1 MNFTIITYGAGEV
14 LSTTFNAIAT
24 LINSRTGTL
33 YHPLVRCGLIVGLV
47 WATANMVHGNHT
59 KFLTHWIM
67 PLFLALVL
75 FFAPTCRVHIYDP
88 VTGYRF
94 PVDHV
99 PWGLGAVAGAISK
112 IGDRMTK
119 EVETVFSLPDDF
131 KYHKTGAV
139 MASNLIANART
150 FHITNS
156 DLAETLQSFVTQ
168 CVVYDALLGKKYTL
182 HDLKNSPNIWELVI
196 DNLSPARSFTFKAPG
211 KGQKSQIVPC
221 IKAVPLLNQWLK
233 QDMQTAFQLFE
244 SIVFGK
250 KDKKTAPHLAS
261 LAAGSQLKQYLPG
274 AFQYMTQMAKSA
286 EDVMMQQMMIYSVVD
301 SIENTS
307 TSLGNAP
314 NFAIRRAY
322 LHQRANQETLAGVAA
337 QKLIAMKNVLEALIY
352 AGFIFILPLALLPM
366 GWSFISRWIGLV
378 FWIQL
383 WPPLYAILN
392 FIMNVSAMSKGIG
405 MISGPQGSGIT
416 IANSVGFMNLHAD
429 MAAQAGFM
437 SLAVGSIA
445 YALVKGGAAS
455 FVHLASHLG
464 GPAAAAASRATEDLM
479 SGNYSFG
486 NVNQGNI
493 QAYNTSFGQQNLSP
507 SYSSGAFTQN
517 DGVISRTTGSDGS
530 HMVTVSNSNLRSSL
544 NFSES
549 LSNSYTE
556 QASKA
561 KQTAETQLV
570 AASQAEAD
578 HNRQVMDFSE
588 HKAKQVSGSESYSTG
603 DTATTNQA
611 FTKLDGLVDRFAK
624 DHSVSKEVAAQ
635 IMARASASTSVG
647 IGFKLFGKTGASA
660 ELRGELSG
668 GVSGSAND
676 RDLFSAAKDYSQQSN
691 FQEALNQASQAARDG
706 RYAELSDK
714 GQRAASSINDSY
726 EKSHQYRDEAS
737 ASLQQS
743 ESFSQMASWTK
754 QNAGNINANLNQE
767 YVNWL
772 QDQSLPNSSGPMG
785 IREAE
790 TIFTS
795 RPELDSH
802 YQQRF
807 MEDKMQQADQFIGSH
822 GLASQSSDID
832 KSYDQAKRRIA
843 NPVNQEINQ
852 SAAASQASAHG
863 LGNDFEVST
872 GPRDEA
878 KKTLSSTGKQMA
890 EQQQLLAQQA
900 EMRKAEVGL
909 KETKPVKTG
918 TAEAGTVK
926 SGSAKA
932 ETEQPPTMNR
942 EAIQSQMTQSEIFQ
956 RLVSRMGGDQNI
968 LAHAKA
974 LQNGKAEAETTEIGT
989 AEVGTIKNN
998 LPQEVSQQ
1006 RTIQIETPQDGGA
1019 QTAVVQGEAVRT
1031 YNDRATEPAIAQ
1043 ASTLQTGLSQR
1054 EDAQSMGTS
1063 GSSQRET
1070 LQNTEIQTEPIETG
1084 AIASG
1089 AVKVGTTEKQFA
1101 QTQIGHTESA
1111 ESGGFQSVVSQASE
1125 HDLGNGFEVN
1135 TEPRDDAQKI
1145 LSSTGHR
1152 MVEQQQ
1158 PLAQQAEMGNAEA
1171 GLDEARFTKTRTAET
1186 GAIETEVA
1194 EMGTIKTGTDQ
1205 SRTINREVIH
1215 SQGAQS
1221 EPFQSLSSQTEGGQN
1236 ILTQAKTLQAGTA
1249 QTETDQTNI
1258 AQIEAFQTAVNQPE
1272 TFQNRQTQTIS
1283 AAHSTELLQ
1292 NEGFQNAES
1301 HHGTTQ
1307 ADTSQS
1313 RKDERIADQFG
1324 TAETGIVESRLSAH
1338 RETSQPRA
1346 PQIETRQGEGTQATT
1361 AVAQGEAAQAF
1372 HHRTTESATA
1382 QTGALQTGLSQ
1393 REGSQV
1399 MGGQTG
1405 SSQTETSPKRESQE
1419 EPIEAGIV
1427 KTGAVKA
1434 ETVENQVSQTQIG
1447 QTGSAESK
1455 NASSQALAQ
1464 STRGDLKVSL
1474 PSQRDLKEKLTSIE
1488 DKLMEQQEFLERETL
1503 QRKEK
1508 APSK

>member
-24 LINSRTGTL
+24 LINSKTGTL
-33 YHPLVRCGLIVGLV
+33 YQPLVRCGLIVGLV
-47 WATANMVHGNHT
+47 WATANMVQGNHT

-67 PLFLALVL
+67 PLFLILVL

-94 PVDHV
+94 SVDHV

-139 MASNLIANART
+139 MASNLIATART

-250 KDKKTAPHLAS
+250 KEAKSAPNIAS
-261 LAAGSQLKQYLPG
+261 LAAGAQLKQYLPG

-286 EDVMMQQMMIYSVVD
+286 EEVMMQQMMIYSVVD

-392 FIMNVSAMSKGIG
+392 FIMNVSARSKGIG

-486 NVNQGNI
+486 NVNQGNV

-530 HMVTVSNSNLRSSL
+530 HMVTVSNSNLRSNL

-570 AASQAEAD
+570 AATQAEAD

-588 HKAKQVSGSESYSTG
+588 HKAKQTSGSESYSTG

-611 FTKLDGLVDRFAK
+611 FSKLDGLVDRFAK

-647 IGFKLFGKTGASA
+647 VGFKLFKTGASA
-660 ELRGELSG
+660 EFRGELSG
-668 GVSGSAND
+668 VVSGSAND

-691 FQEALNQASQAARDG
+691 FQEALNQASQAARDS
-706 RYAELSDK
+706 RYAELNDK
-714 GQRAASSINDSY
+714 GQRAVSSINDSY

-754 QNAGNINANLNQE
+754 QNAGSINANLNQE

-785 IREAE
+785 
-790 TIFTS
+790 
-795 RPELDSH
+795 
-802 YQQRF
+802 
-807 MEDKMQQADQFIGSH
+807 
-822 GLASQSSDID
+822 
-832 KSYDQAKRRIA
+832 
-843 NPVNQEINQ
+843 
-852 SAAASQASAHG
+852 
-863 LGNDFEVST
+863 
-872 GPRDEA
+872 
-878 KKTLSSTGKQMA
+878 
-890 EQQQLLAQQA
+890 
-900 EMRKAEVGL
+900 
-909 KETKPVKTG
+909 
-918 TAEAGTVK
+918 
-926 SGSAKA
+926 
-932 ETEQPPTMNR
+932 
-942 EAIQSQMTQSEIFQ
+942 
-956 RLVSRMGGDQNI
+956 
-968 LAHAKA
+968 
-974 LQNGKAEAETTEIGT
+974 
-989 AEVGTIKNN
+989 
-998 LPQEVSQQ
+998 
-1006 RTIQIETPQDGGA
+1006 
-1019 QTAVVQGEAVRT
+1019 
-1031 YNDRATEPAIAQ
+1031 
-1043 ASTLQTGLSQR
+1043 
-1054 EDAQSMGTS
+1054 
-1063 GSSQRET
+1063 
-1070 LQNTEIQTEPIETG
+1070 
-1084 AIASG
+1084 
-1089 AVKVGTTEKQFA
+1089 
-1101 QTQIGHTESA
+1101 
-1111 ESGGFQSVVSQASE
+1111 
-1125 HDLGNGFEVN
+1125 
-1135 TEPRDDAQKI
+1135 
-1145 LSSTGHR
+1145 
-1152 MVEQQQ
+1152 
-1158 PLAQQAEMGNAEA
+1158 
-1171 GLDEARFTKTRTAET
+1171 
-1186 GAIETEVA
+1186 
-1194 EMGTIKTGTDQ
+1194 
-1205 SRTINREVIH
+1205 
-1215 SQGAQS
+1215 
-1221 EPFQSLSSQTEGGQN
+1221 
-1236 ILTQAKTLQAGTA
+1236 
-1249 QTETDQTNI
+1249 
-1258 AQIEAFQTAVNQPE
+1258 
-1272 TFQNRQTQTIS
+1272 
-1283 AAHSTELLQ
+1283 
-1292 NEGFQNAES
+1292 
-1301 HHGTTQ
+1301 
-1307 ADTSQS
+1307 
-1313 RKDERIADQFG
+1313 
-1324 TAETGIVESRLSAH
+1324 
-1338 RETSQPRA
+1338 
-1346 PQIETRQGEGTQATT
+1346 
-1361 AVAQGEAAQAF
+1361 
-1372 HHRTTESATA
+1372 
-1382 QTGALQTGLSQ
+1382 
-1393 REGSQV
+1393 
-1399 MGGQTG
+1399 
-1405 SSQTETSPKRESQE
+1405 
-1419 EPIEAGIV
+1419 
-1427 KTGAVKA
+1427 
-1434 ETVENQVSQTQIG
+1434 
-1447 QTGSAESK
+1447 
-1455 NASSQALAQ
+1455 
-1464 STRGDLKVSL
+1464 
-1474 PSQRDLKEKLTSIE
+1474 
-1488 DKLMEQQEFLERETL
+1488 
-1503 QRKEK
+1503 
-1508 APSK
+1508 